1 MGFVRSVVAP
11 GEVLV
16 VHSHPHWLGL
26 VQPALVTIVGGG
38 LAGIAGG
45 FIEVQVVHAAD
56 RLVAWGL
63 VAGLFLLVA
72 ARFAL
77 WPAVRWA
84 RTDLV
89 VTDERV
95 LYRPAGS
102 SRRCVDVPLRRVS
115 AVRFRHTLTDRAL
128 GTGCLILECGHLP
141 PVEID
146 HVPDVAGVHA
156 AVYDELIRLPPPPPP
171 EPLAPARRFRWPFP
185 GLRGPSRRP

>member
-1 MGFVRSVVAP
+1 MGFVHSVIAP
-11 GEVLV
+11 GETLI
-16 VHSHPHWLGL
+16 VHSHPHWRGL
-26 VQPALVTIVGGG
+26 VRPALVTVVGAG

-45 FIEVQVVHAAD
+45 FIETQVVHPGD
-56 RLVAWGL
+56 RTATWAML
-63 VAGLFLLVA
+63 AGFYLLVVL
-72 ARFAL
+72 RFGI
-77 WPAVRWA
+77 WPTLRWA

-102 SRRCVDVPLRRVS
+102 SRRCVDVPLRRIS

-146 HVPDVAGVHA
+146 HVPGVAGVHA
-156 AVYDELIRLPPPPPP
+156 AVYDELLRLPPPPPP
-171 EPLAPARRFRWPFP
+171 VPLAPASRFRWGLP
-185 GLRGPSRRP
+185 GRW

>member
-1 MGFVRSVVAP
+1 MGYVRSVLGP
-11 GEVLV
+11 GEELL
-16 VHSHPHWLGL
+16 VHSHPHWRAL
-26 VQPALVTIVGGG
+26 VRPALVTVVAAG

-45 FIEVQVVHAAD
+45 FVEVQVVHAAD
-56 RLVAWGL
+56 RGAAWTL
-63 VAGLFLLVA
+63 LAAMYLLVVGVYGI
-72 ARFAL
+72 R
-77 WPAVRWA
+77 PAVRWA

-102 SRRCVDVPLRRVS
+102 ARRCVDVPLRRIS

-146 HVPDVAGVHA
+146 HVPRVATVHA
-156 AVYDELIRLPPPPPP
+156 AVYDELQRLPPPPPP
-171 EPLAPARRFRWPFP
+171 GPLARLPRFRWGLP
-185 GLRGPSRRP
+185 GRR

>member
-1 MGFVRSVVAP
+1 MGFVRSVLTP
-11 GEVLV
+11 GESMI
-16 VHSHPHWLGL
+16 VHSHPHWRGL
-26 VQPALVTIVGGG
+26 VRPALVTVIGAG

-45 FIEVQVVHAAD
+45 FIEVQVVHAGD
-56 RLVAWGL
+56 RSATWAMVVGL
-63 VAGLFLLVA
+63 YLLLVL
-72 ARFAL
+72 RFGL

-115 AVRFRHTLTDRAL
+115 AVRFRHTLADRAL

-146 HVPDVAGVHA
+146 HVPDVARVHA
-156 AVYDELIRLPPPPPP
+156 AVYEELLRLPPPPPP
-171 EPLAPARRFRWPFP
+171 APLAAGPRFRWGLP
-185 GLRGPSRRP
+185 GRR

>member
-1 MGFVRSVVAP
+1 MGFVRSVLAP
-11 GEVLV
+11 GETLI
-16 VHSHPHWLGL
+16 VHSHPHWRALVRPGL
-26 VQPALVTIVGGG
+26 VTVIGAG

-45 FIEVQVVHAAD
+45 FIETQVVHAGD
-56 RLVAWGL
+56 RAATWAM
-63 VAGLFLLVA
+63 VAGVYLLVVL
-72 ARFAL
+72 RFGL
-77 WPAVRWA
+77 WPALRWA

-102 SRRCVDVPLRRVS
+102 TRRCVDVPLRRIS

-146 HVPDVAGVHA
+146 HVPGVAGVHA
-156 AVYDELIRLPPPPPP
+156 AVYDELLRLPPVPPPGP
-171 EPLAPARRFRWPFP
+171 SVAPPRFRWGLP
-185 GLRGPSRRP
+185 GRR

>member
-11 GEVLV
+11 GEELII
-16 VHSHPHWLGL
+16 HSHPHWRGL
-26 VQPALVTIVGGG
+26 ARPALVTVVGAG

-56 RLVAWGL
+56 RTAVWALL
-63 VAGLFLLVA
+63 AGLYLLVI
-72 ARFAL
+72 ARFGL

-89 VTDERV
+89 LTDERV
-95 LYRPAGS
+95 LFRPAGS
-102 SRRCVDVPLRRVS
+102 TRRCVDVPLRRVS

-128 GTGCLILECGHLP
+128 GTGTLILECGHLP
-141 PVEID
+141 SVEID

-156 AVYDELIRLPPPPPP
+156 MVYDELLRLPPPPPP
-171 EPLAPARRFRWPFP
+171 EPLAPAR
-185 GLRGPSRRP
+185 GLRRWLPGRR

>member
-1 MGFVRSVVAP
+1 MGFVRSVVSP
-11 GEVLV
+11 GETLI
-16 VHSHPHWLGL
+16 VHSHPHWRAL
-26 VQPALVTIVGGG
+26 VRPALVTVIGAG

-45 FIEVQVVHAAD
+45 FIETQVVHSGDRAAIW
-56 RLVAWGL
+56 AM
-63 VAGLFLLVA
+63 VAGIYLLVVL
-72 ARFAL
+72 RFGL
-77 WPAVRWA
+77 WPALRWA

-102 SRRCVDVPLRRVS
+102 TRRCVDVPLRRIS

-146 HVPDVAGVHA
+146 HVPAVARVHA
-156 AVYDELIRLPPPPPP
+156 TVYDELLRLPAVPPPG
-171 EPLAPARRFRWPFP
+171 PLAPPPRFRWGLP
-185 GLRGPSRRP
+185 GRR

>member
-1 MGFVRSVVAP
+1 MGFVGSVLSP
-11 GEVLV
+11 GETLI
-16 VHSHPHWLGL
+16 VHSHPHWRAL
-26 VQPALVTIVGGG
+26 VRPALVTVIGAG

-45 FIEVQVVHAAD
+45 FIEVQVVHAGD
-56 RLVAWGL
+56 RTATWAT
-63 VAGLFLLVA
+63 VAGLYLLLVL
-72 ARFAL
+72 RFGL
-77 WPAVRWA
+77 WPAIRWA

-115 AVRFRHTLTDRAL
+115 AVRFRHTLADRAL

-156 AVYDELIRLPPPPPP
+156 AVYEELLRLPPPPPP
-171 EPLAPARRFRWPFP
+171 VPVAPSPRFRWGRP
-185 GLRGPSRRP
+185 GWR